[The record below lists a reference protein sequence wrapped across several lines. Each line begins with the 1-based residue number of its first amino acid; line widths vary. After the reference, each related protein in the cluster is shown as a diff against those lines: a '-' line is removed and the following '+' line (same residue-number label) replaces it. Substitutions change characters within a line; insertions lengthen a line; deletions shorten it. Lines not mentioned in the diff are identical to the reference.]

1 MIELNSSYFLVIFID
16 NISIVWDNTNGL
28 NIAYLLITSALQYKL
43 LDLNRD
49 DLNKA
54 IFVSFYVL
62 RAEYQ
67 LIAEQGK

>member
-67 LIAEQGK
+67 LIAEQEK